1 MATRATMDAGT
12 AREAKYGAT
21 AALYVVIVIAVLAM
35 INWLAN
41 RYNKSFDTTSNKR
54 FSLSEQTQKIVKDL
68 KGDATITYID
78 RTAQFDQAKG
88 MLDRYA
94 NLSPKIHVKYIDFA
108 KNPTLAR
115 AYNLKF
121 PGTAYV
127 ETNGKREEAK
137 AVTEEGIT
145 GAFIRAIKGGVKK
158 ICFVQGSGEESL
170 DESGSSGLSRLKEAL
185 GKESYDAVPISL
197 LQQASIPADCT
208 TVVVA
213 GPHYAYAQPAVD
225 ALKKYVENG
234 GRALILLDPPLQMGR
249 TTIAKNDTLDSLLAG
264 WGVTM
269 DNDLVLEPNPIGQLF
284 GLGPEV
290 PLINKYESHPI
301 VSELRS
307 ATGFPLAQS
316 QSVTNK
322 DHTTVQ
328 KLFSTG
334 EGAEATSNL
343 SATSVTLGDPKNRKG
358 PFVLASAGTYS
369 TGKQNTQ
376 GRFVVIGNSA
386 FLGNSF
392 ITFNANKDLAMNA
405 FNWLSS
411 DEDLISIRPKAPE
424 DRRLNVSAAQMRMFF
439 WFALI
444 VLPLMII
451 GGGISVFVKRR

>member
-1 MATRATMDAGT
+1 MATRSTIDAGT

-21 AALYVVIVIAVLAM
+21 AGLYVIIVVAVLVM

-41 RYNKSFDTTSNKR
+41 RYNKSYDATSNKR
-54 FSLSEQTQKIVKDL
+54 FTLSEQTQKIVKDL
-68 KGDATITYID
+68 KGDATITYFD
-78 RTAQFDQAKG
+78 RTSRFDEAKG

-94 NLSPKIHVKYIDFA
+94 NLSPKIHVKYVDFA
-108 KNPTLAR
+108 KNPTVTR
-115 AYNLKF
+115 AYNLKS
-121 PGTAYV
+121 PGTAYI

-158 ICFVQGSGEESL
+158 VCFVQGSGEESL
-170 DESGSSGLSRLKEAL
+170 DESGSSGLSRAKEAL
-185 GKESYDAVPISL
+185 SKENYDAASISL
-197 LQQASIPADCT
+197 LQQASVPADCT

-249 TTIAKNDTLDSLLAG
+249 TAIAKNDALESLLAS
-264 WGVTM
+264 WGVTVN
-269 DNDLVLEPNPIGQLF
+269 NDLVLEPNPIGQLF

-290 PLINKYESHPI
+290 PLISAYESHPI
-301 VSELRS
+301 VSDLRS

-316 QSVTNK
+316 LTVANK

-334 EGAEATSNL
+334 NGAEATTNL
-343 SATSVTLGDPKNRKG
+343 SAASVTLGDPKNHKG
-358 PFVLASAGTYS
+358 PFVLGAAGTYS

-376 GRFVVIGNSA
+376 GRFVVIGNST

-392 ITFNANKDLAMNA
+392 ITFNANKDLALNA
-405 FNWLSS
+405 VNWLAS

-444 VLPLMII
+444 ALPLLII
-451 GGGISVFVKRR
+451 GSGISVFLKRR